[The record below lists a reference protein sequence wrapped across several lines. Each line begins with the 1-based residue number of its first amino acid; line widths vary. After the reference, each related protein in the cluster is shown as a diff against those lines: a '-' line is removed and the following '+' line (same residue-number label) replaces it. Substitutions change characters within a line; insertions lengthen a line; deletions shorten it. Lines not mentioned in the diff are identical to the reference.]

1 MEIIKRKLQ
10 KHIEEKLFKGKVII
24 LLGARQVGKTT
35 LVKEILKDKDYLFLN
50 CDEPDIR
57 KALSN
62 RTSTELKSLIRDHK
76 LVFIDEAQR
85 VTNIGLTLK
94 LLNDTFKDIQII
106 IAGSS
111 SFELAN
117 EIEEPLTGRAYEFF
131 LPPLSFQELSSKYS
145 LIELKRIVEK
155 RIIFG
160 MYPEVVLKDDQDLL
174 RNIQKNYLYKDI
186 LKHDNIRKPEL
197 LEKLLQALAL
207 QIGSEVSYN
216 ELSKLLDVDK
226 TTVQNYISILE
237 KAFIVFKLKPYCMN
251 KGIELRKLRKIYFY
265 DTGIRNALINNFNSL
280 DLRNDKGALWENFLI
295 SERIKRNINQNKH
308 INHYFWRTY
317 AQKEIDYLEEI
328 NNVLFGYEFK
338 FSLKKKSSSKPLKA
352 LYKDASYTVINKNN
366 FLDFILDQKELKQL
380 SLY

>member
-1 MEIIKRKLQ
+1 MIKRKLQ

-160 MYPEVVLKDDQDLL
+160 MYPEVVLKDDQD
-174 RNIQKNYLYKDI
+174 
-186 LKHDNIRKPEL
+186 
-197 LEKLLQALAL
+197 
-207 QIGSEVSYN
+207 
-216 ELSKLLDVDK
+216 
-226 TTVQNYISILE
+226 
-237 KAFIVFKLKPYCMN
+237 
-251 KGIELRKLRKIYFY
+251 
-265 DTGIRNALINNFNSL
+265 
-280 DLRNDKGALWENFLI
+280 
-295 SERIKRNINQNKH
+295 
-308 INHYFWRTY
+308 
-317 AQKEIDYLEEI
+317 
-328 NNVLFGYEFK
+328 
-338 FSLKKKSSSKPLKA
+338 
-352 LYKDASYTVINKNN
+352 
-366 FLDFILDQKELKQL
+366 
-380 SLY
+380 